1 MIDRLEL
8 PFNVK
13 VNIFVGDKDEVFKH
27 STKKYGDLV
36 EQLHATLTVFAN
48 ATHMSIL
55 DEVARLSDVVPAS
68 GAR

>member
-1 MIDRLEL
+1 
-8 PFNVK
+8 
-13 VNIFVGDKDEVFKH
+13 VFKH

-36 EQLHATLTVFAN
+36 EKLHATLKVFAN

-55 DEVARLSDVVPAS
+55 DEVARLPDVSPTS